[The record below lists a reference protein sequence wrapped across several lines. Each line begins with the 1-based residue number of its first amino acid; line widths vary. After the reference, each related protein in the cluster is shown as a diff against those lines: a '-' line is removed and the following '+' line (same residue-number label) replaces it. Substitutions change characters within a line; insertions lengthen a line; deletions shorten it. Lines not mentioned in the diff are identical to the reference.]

1 MDVLW
6 TIYGEN
12 LVILLGCMIC
22 LWFISLVLKNA
33 SIVDIFWG
41 LGFVIVAWLTFYRAE
56 GYLGRKLLI
65 CTLVTVWGLRLA
77 IHIARRN
84 WGKGEDRRYQAWR
97 ASYGPRFWWVSVFT
111 VFGTQGILLWIISL
125 VTQAGQISPEPN
137 RWFWQDALGLFVWAV
152 GFFFEAVGDWQ
163 LARFKANLEN
173 RGKVMNQGLWAYTRH
188 PNYFGECLM
197 WWGLFLI
204 ALAAPGNI
212 WTIISPLTITIL
224 LLKVSGVTL
233 LEKSITETRPKYR
246 DYMESTSAFVPWFP
260 KRRQP

>member
-1 MDVLW
+1 L
-6 TIYGEN
+6 
-12 LVILLGCMIC
+12 
-22 LWFISLVLKNA
+22 
-33 SIVDIFWG
+33 
-41 LGFVIVAWLTFYRAE
+41 
-56 GYLGRKLLI
+56 
-65 CTLVTVWGLRLA
+65 
-77 IHIARRN
+77 
-84 WGKGEDRRYQAWR
+84 GKGEDRRYQAWR
-97 ASYGPRFWWVSVFT
+97 ASYGPKFWWVSLFT
-111 VFGTQGILLWIISL
+111 VFGTQGILLWVISL
-125 VTQAGQISPEPN
+125 VTQAGQISATPHKLV
-137 RWFWQDALGLFVWAV
+137 WVDALGLLVWAV

-163 LARFKANLEN
+163 LRRFKANPEN
-173 RGKVMNQGLWAYTRH
+173 RGKVMEQGLWAYTRH

-260 KRRQP
+260 KRKQP